1 MAPTKAKTQSGSFAA
16 AARAAE
22 CDEDEKA
29 FEARLKKVAKANP
42 APSKAAAKK

>member
-1 MAPTKAKTQSGSFAA
+1 MTHPKQPGLAQKKAFQA

-42 APSKAAAKK
+42 KKPAK